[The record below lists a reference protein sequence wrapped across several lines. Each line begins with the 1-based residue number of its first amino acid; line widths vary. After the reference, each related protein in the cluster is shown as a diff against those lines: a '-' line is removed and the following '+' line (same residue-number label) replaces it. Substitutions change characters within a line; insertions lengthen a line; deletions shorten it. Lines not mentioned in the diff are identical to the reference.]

1 MTVFISY
8 SRLDEAVVTSL
19 IADIKQC
26 GEQPWLDDQLRG
38 GEEWWNE
45 ILHQIRESKIFIF
58 CLSDNSMN
66 SKPCQSELQY
76 ARQLGLP
83 VIPIQVGEFSSM
95 RAFPLAEI
103 HIIDYRSRSSSAG
116 LHLANAI
123 RTASSRPF
131 QLPSPLPPTPPLPF
145 AYLLRL
151 RAQIEDP
158 QMSLTAQ
165 DQTRTDLLNALAQED
180 SNVHADILS
189 LIRALRRRGDIT
201 HRNAEELDRVLS
213 LRGGRS
219 EPAKSDRGLAYQSAT
234 SAQMPN
240 IGTDPPPRER
250 GSQSPGFTHQAPP
263 LWPTAQLSP
272 PYPSQTPRPRRRP
285 IIPIILV
292 ALTVVVL
299 GGVLVFYMFERR
311 ADENWRADANY
322 ICGQADDALSPLV
335 SSTPTPASQ
344 ALPEIAEVFRLMD
357 QTLRNL
363 DAPEDVLPRIALMTT
378 AWDHVAD
385 SYDQM
390 ALAVANRDLLTLQ
403 DLNAQQAASNA
414 QGNQIANDLG
424 LGPCA
429 SVGAGI
435 NLDFTR

>member
-8 SRLDEAVVTSL
+8 SRLDETIVTSL

-45 ILHQIRESKIFIF
+45 ILHQIRECRLFIF
-58 CLSDNSMN
+58 CLSDNSMS
-66 SKPCQSELQY
+66 SKPCQSELHY

-83 VIPIQVGEFSSM
+83 IIPVQVGEFSSM

-103 HIIDYRSRSSSAG
+103 QSIDYRSRSSSAG
-116 LHLANAI
+116 LNLANAM
-123 RTASSRPF
+123 RAATSRPV
-131 QLPSPLPPTPPLPF
+131 QLPSPLPAPPPLPF

-158 QMSLTAQ
+158 QMSVAEQ
-165 DQTRTDLLNALAQED
+165 DKARTDLLNALEQED
-180 SNVHADILS
+180 SNVHPDILS

-201 HRNAEELDRVLS
+201 HRNAEELDRVL
-213 LRGGRS
+213 RS
-219 EPAKSDRGLAYQSAT
+219 QSQRPKHVVSNSHLGQDPT
-234 SAQMPN
+234 PGMST
-240 IGTDPPPRER
+240 TDVLPPPPRAQR
-250 GSQSPGFTHQAPP
+250 QQSSSSQPPPGWPPGHAVPPYAPP
-263 LWPTAQLSP
+263 
-272 PYPSQTPRPRRRP
+272 PRKRRSAAV
-285 IIPIILV
+285 IVGAVLAVI
-292 ALTVVVL
+292 AL
-299 GGVLVFYMFERR
+299 GGALALYINGQR
-311 ADENWRADANY
+311 ADDNWRDAANY
-322 ICGQADDALSPLV
+322 ICRQADDALSPLV

-344 ALPEIAEVFRLMD
+344 ALPEIATVFRAMD
-357 QTLRNL
+357 QALRNL
-363 DAPEDVLPRIALMTT
+363 DAPDDIRPRIALMTT

-385 SYDQM
+385 AYDQM
-390 ALAVANRDLLTLQ
+390 SVAVVNGDYLTMQ
-403 DLNAQQAASNA
+403 EINAQQAASNS

-429 SVGAGI
+429 GVGTGV